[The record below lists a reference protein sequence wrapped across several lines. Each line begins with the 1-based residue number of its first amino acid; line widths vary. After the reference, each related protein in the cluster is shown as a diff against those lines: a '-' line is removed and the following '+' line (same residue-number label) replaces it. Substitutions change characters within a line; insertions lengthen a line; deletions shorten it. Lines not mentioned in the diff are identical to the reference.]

1 MRNWES
7 KRKGFVSWEK
17 EIDKDVVVRLWLLWL
32 LERRLFE
39 DGSMLEFRKFS
50 KEVLEVERSESK
62 E

>member
-1 MRNWES
+1 VRNWES

-50 KEVLEVERSESK
+50 KEVFEVERSESM
-62 E
+62 

>member
-1 MRNWES
+1 VRNWES